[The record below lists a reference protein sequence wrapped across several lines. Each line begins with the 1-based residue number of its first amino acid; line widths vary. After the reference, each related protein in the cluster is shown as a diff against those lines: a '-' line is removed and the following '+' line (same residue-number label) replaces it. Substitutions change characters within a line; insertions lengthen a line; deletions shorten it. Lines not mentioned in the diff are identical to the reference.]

1 MRFISEPSFGTCLR
15 SAVASLCLLA
25 SATVA
30 PAAVPMQDRAT
41 PYVVVNDYGG
51 SVQARLVQIRELRR
65 SGRPIEIRGSVCYS
79 SCTMLLGLGNTCVEP
94 GTMFGFH
101 APSRSG
107 TPLPRPVFEQVSRL
121 IAASYPE
128 QLRGWY
134 LDEARYADSGLRVM
148 RGSDLIDRRIAR
160 AC

>member
-1 MRFISEPSFGTCLR
+1 
-15 SAVASLCLLA
+15 
-25 SATVA
+25 
-30 PAAVPMQDRAT
+30 
-41 PYVVVNDYGG
+41 
-51 SVQARLVQIRELRR
+51 
-65 SGRPIEIRGSVCYS
+65 
-79 SCTMLLGLGNTCVEP
+79 
-94 GTMFGFH
+94 MFGFH